1 MIKAIVFD
9 FDGVILDS
17 ERLMFVVMQEMF
29 QKYQVDLPLNVWG
42 QAIGT
47 QHGFDPV
54 GYLEEKSGKK
64 VDKDTFLEER
74 DAKFNA
80 LVDRENVL
88 PGVEQVLES
97 AERLGLKIG
106 LATSSAADWPAKH
119 LKRFGLSQYFHCIK
133 TADDV
138 ERVKPDP
145 ELYIQSLKDLEV
157 GPKEALAIEDSF
169 NGSLAAKKAGMY
181 CIVVPNAVT
190 KQMPFG
196 HADGCFQSLKDVS
209 LERLMDLFAK

>member
-29 QKYQVDLPLNVWG
+29 QKYHVELPLNVWG

-64 VDKDTFLEER
+64 IDNDAFLAER

-80 LVDRENVL
+80 LVDEEDVL
-88 PGVEQVLES
+88 PGVEQILKS
-97 AERLGLKIG
+97 AESLGLKIG
-106 LATSSAADWPAKH
+106 LATSSHAEWPSKH
-119 LKRFGLSQYFHCIK
+119 LERFGLSHYFQCIK
-133 TADDV
+133 TA
-138 ERVKPDP
+138 
-145 ELYIQSLKDLEV
+145 
-157 GPKEALAIEDSF
+157 G
-169 NGSLAAKKAGMY
+169 
-181 CIVVPNAVT
+181 
-190 KQMPFG
+190 
-196 HADGCFQSLKDVS
+196 
-209 LERLMDLFAK
+209 